1 MDRRSGRALEGKEL
15 KRTALF
21 VSAALATATLVSGC
35 VSSDRDSSAGA
46 RTDGDRQTCPFEV
59 DESVTTTARIAY
71 QDIPNGDLL
80 VKDAGILEA
89 CLPAADITW
98 NRFSSG
104 GDVVQA
110 FGSGSADLG
119 LLGSSPATKAL
130 SAPLN
135 IDMQV
140 IWIHDVIGAAESLV
154 VRDPAITSVE
164 QLAGKK
170 IATPFASTA
179 HYSLLAALDR
189 AGITDQ
195 VTLVNLAPDA
205 TVAAWQS
212 GEIDGTWVW
221 EPTLSELTDGH
232 VLLTSADTAADGV
245 PTFDLAGATRTFVE
259 QNPEFVEVWT
269 RAQDWAVEQLLTDPA
284 EASVALAVQ
293 LGISPEDAL
302 AQTQGLEYL
311 RAADQASAEYLG
323 GAFAENLQS
332 TAEFLRNQGEI
343 TEVSA
348 PEVYRDGVYA
358 GAVTAVV
365 DR

>member
-1 MDRRSGRALEGKEL
+1 M
-15 KRTALF
+15 KRTLVL
-21 VSAALATATLVSGC
+21 VSTAVATAALVSGC
-35 VSSDRDSSAGA
+35 VSSDRDTSQGGSAA
-46 RTDGDRQTCPFEV
+46 GDPQACPFEV
-59 DESVTTTARIAY
+59 DDSVTTTARIAY

-80 VKDAGILEA
+80 VKDSGILEA
-89 CLPAADITW
+89 CLPNADISW

-110 FGSGSADLG
+110 FGSGSADVG

-154 VRDPAITSVE
+154 VRDPAVTSID
-164 QLAGKK
+164 QLAGKT

-179 HYSLLAALDR
+179 HYSLLSALDR
-189 AGITDQ
+189 AGIAGE

-221 EPTLSELTDGH
+221 EPTLSELTDAH

-245 PTFDLAGATRTFVE
+245 PTFDLAGATRSFVDA
-259 QNPEFVEVWT
+259 NPEFVEMWT
-269 RAQDWAVEQLLTDPA
+269 RAQDWAVEQLLTDPDG
-284 EASVALAVQ
+284 ASVALAAQ
-293 LGISPEDAL
+293 LGITPEAAR
-302 AQTQGLEYL
+302 AQIDGLEFL
-311 RAADQASAEYLG
+311 RAGDQASDEYLG
-323 GAFAENLQS
+323 AHFAGTLQS
-332 TAEFLRNQGEI
+332 TAEFLLSQGEI
-343 TEVSA
+343 TEVNT
-348 PEVYRDGVYA
+348 PEAYRDGVYLDA
-358 GAVTAVV
+358 AQAVAS
-365 DR
+365 R